1 MEFKGQYLTYQE
13 YLTLGGTLDEMPFNL
28 LEYNARKEIDSRT
41 QKRFIGIGNEYE
53 EVKLCVYNL
62 IPAIK
67 SYEEYTTQNKAISS
81 ESTDG
86 YSVSYGTPQ
95 TTYIMAKNNEL
106 DNIIYKYLY
115 GVIVNGKHALFIGQ
129 DKPKDEELST
139 C

>member
-62 IPAIK
+62 IPTIR
-67 SYEEYTTQNKAISS
+67 SYDTTQNKAISS
-81 ESTDG
+81 ENIDG
-86 YSVSYGTPQ
+86 YSISYGTPQ
-95 TTYIMAKNNEL
+95 KLFTEAKNSEL
-106 DNIIYKYLY
+106 DDVIYKYLY
-115 GVIVNGKHALFIGQ
+115 GVIVNGEHALFIGQ
-129 DKPKDEELST
+129 DKQKNEELST

>member
-62 IPAIK
+62 IPTIQ
-67 SYEEYTTQNKAISS
+67 SYDTTQNKTISS
-81 ESTDG
+81 ENIDG
-86 YSVSYGTPQ
+86 YSILYGAPQ
-95 TTYIMAKNNEL
+95 KSFTEAKNSEL
-106 DNIIYKYLY
+106 DDVIYKYLY
-115 GVIVNGKHALFIGQ
+115 GVVVNGEHALYIGQ
-129 DKPKDEELST
+129 DKPVDEELST

>member
-41 QKRFIGIGNEYE
+41 QKRFIEIGNEYE

-62 IPAIK
+62 IPVIR
-67 SYEEYTTQNKAISS
+67 SYDTTQNKTISS
-81 ESTDG
+81 ENIDG
-86 YSVSYGTPQ
+86 YSISYGTPQ
-95 TTYIMAKNNEL
+95 KSLTEAKNSEL
-106 DNIIYKYLY
+106 DDVIYKYLY
-115 GVIVNGKHALFIGQ
+115 GVVVNGEHALFIGQ
-129 DKPKDEELST
+129 DKPKNEELST